1 MANTSLTQ
9 HVEELTEVVQ
19 HLLRLKSRFK
29 IVLPDNMA
37 RMRARMAELHA
48 EGRAGSAADR
58 HLLYSVGIVLW
69 SEPTSMTMGE
79 LSKALDVPLS
89 TATRTVNWMVK
100 GGYVVRLPDSEDRR
114 IVRVALT
121 DAGRAMVGMGNEFIR
136 KNVEQVLRRFTAEER
151 ESLVFLMS
159 KLVKTLEEES

>member
-1 MANTSLTQ
+1 
-9 HVEELTEVVQ
+9 
-19 HLLRLKSRFK
+19 
-29 IVLPDNMA
+29 
-37 RMRARMAELHA
+37 
-48 EGRAGSAADR
+48 
-58 HLLYSVGIVLW
+58 
-69 SEPTSMTMGE
+69 
-79 LSKALDVPLS
+79 
-89 TATRTVNWMVK
+89 MVK